1 MKYSFVWWQHDLE
14 VGVSWIYYMM
24 NALLHDECSVECNI
38 FNNEQTGTWKGGE
51 FRRTIEVV
59 TIVGEGGGC
68 IPVFV
73 KVCLFLYIYIYIS
86 FFCSDL
92 FWPIWLEFRNF

>member
-1 MKYSFVWWQHDLE
+1 
-14 VGVSWIYYMM
+14 MM
-24 NALLHDECSVECNI
+24 NALLHDECTVECNI

-73 KVCLFLYIYIYIS
+73 KGISEEQLRSQNDIPSSGRVIWDGFLELVETARIQRQII
-86 FFCSDL
+86 
-92 FWPIWLEFRNF
+92 FW